1 MEKTEFNTLLE
12 KVPEYLKQYNED
24 DLYKYGQLL
33 PYTQRVSLD
42 YRVHCLKNN
51 ISFQDIYSMMMHET
65 TFIKK
70 LIKNDELRYI
80 IDNIDEF
87 LRGNYSLAKNR
98 DHLLKYLKFNA
109 DRLSKDEY
117 NKLEL
122 LTAKC
127 ISDNFNTIS
136 DENISKIRDLLKEVA
151 NKERR
156 SILDIRREE
165 HDSSYSKTFTLGN
178 SIIKVG
184 HRRLCNEIPN
194 NSRILIPTFKGNI
207 GNDIIEIT
215 DRLFVKNNLD
225 IQDIYK
231 VYKDLREQ
239 GLIWLDPTVE
249 NLGILSV
256 KTANNQNERKN
267 VSHENIGIIN
277 NPNYRETYYEPGNLV
292 IIDLDHIVFEDDEET
307 KDKIKEELSESI
319 LERVELFE
327 KQYKEEKGLA
337 KKIGTR

>member
-1 MEKTEFNTLLE
+1 MEKTEFNTLLD
-12 KVPEYLKQYNED
+12 KVPEYLKEYSEE

-33 PYTQRVSLD
+33 PYSQRVSLD
-42 YRVHCLKNN
+42 YRVYCLKNN
-51 ISFQDIYSMMMHET
+51 TSFQDIYSMMMHET
-65 TFIKK
+65 SFIKK

-80 IDNIDEF
+80 IDNIEDF
-87 LRGNYSLAKNR
+87 FRGNYSLDKSH

-109 DRLSKDEY
+109 DRLSKDEN

-122 LTAKC
+122 LVSKC

-136 DENISKIRDLLKEVA
+136 DEDTAKIRDILKEVA
-151 NKERR
+151 DKERR

-184 HRRLCNEIPN
+184 HRRLCDEIPN

-207 GNDIIEIT
+207 GKDIIEVT
-215 DRLFVKNNLD
+215 DRLFVRNSID

-239 GLIWLDPTVE
+239 GLMWLDPTVE
-249 NLGILSV
+249 NLGILSG
-256 KTANNQNERKN
+256 KTANSQNEKKN
-267 VSHENIGIIN
+267 SSLESVGIIN
-277 NPNYRETYYEPGNLV
+277 NPNYIDTNFEPGNLV
-292 IIDLDHIVFEDDEET
+292 IIDLDHIVFEDD
-307 KDKIKEELSESI
+307 KDKIKEIKETLSEGI

-327 KQYKEEKGLA
+327 NQYKEEKGYA